1 MTQIWGQLRN
11 SCSSYRC
18 HGASLTYK
26 GCFYSL
32 VFALMTSA
40 SIAQDTGKA
49 IPGKSVTGLR

>member
-1 MTQIWGQLRN
+1 M
-11 SCSSYRC
+11 
-18 HGASLTYK
+18 YK

-49 IPGKSVTGLR
+49 IPGKIVTGLR